1 MQSFPAE
8 ATTLFLRAD
17 RSTMNQ
23 ARATRSLHVGRTVR
37 SAVARLAAVLNRR
50 ACIED
55 LIAERHAGRGWSDET
70 ERALNHDIANHPY
83 ARF

>member
-1 MQSFPAE
+1 M
-8 ATTLFLRAD
+8 D
-17 RSTMNQ
+17 Q

-37 SAVARLAAVLNRR
+37 GALARFADVLDRR
-50 ACIED
+50 PRIED
-55 LIAERHAGRGWSDET
+55 LIAERHAGRGWSDDT